1 MMTADSRP
9 LALVTGASSGIGTDL
24 ARELARDGHDL
35 VLVARTLAPMHAL
48 AAELKA
54 HGANI
59 NIAVIAADLSKPGAA
74 AALAGEIEI
83 RGLHVEVLVN
93 NAGLGATGRFDQM
106 DPIRV
111 GEMLQV
117 NIVAL
122 TELTRLMLPGMVAR
136 RHGKVM
142 LVASTASFQP
152 GPGMAVYFATKAYV
166 LSFGEAIACEL
177 RGTGVTV
184 TTLCPG
190 ATATNFFKTPGA
202 SGPAAPTNALHPMM
216 SAAAVA
222 RTGYHACKAGRPVVI
237 AGLANKVLALGARFA
252 LHALTLPITRAL
264 ISRH

>member
-1 MMTADSRP
+1 LSFFLP
-9 LALVTGASSGIGTDL
+9 P
-24 ARELARDGHDL
+24 
-35 VLVARTLAPMHAL
+35 VA
-48 AAELKA
+48 EVGLKA
-54 HGANI
+54 HGANT
-59 NIAVIAADLSKPGAA
+59 AVIAADLSKPGAS
-74 AALAGEIEI
+74 AALAGEIET

-111 GEMLQV
+111 GEMVQV

-142 LVASTASFQP
+142 LVASTASFQL

-190 ATATNFFKTPGA
+190 ATATNFFKTAGA

-222 RTGYHACKAGRPVVI
+222 RIGYCGCKAGRQVVI
-237 AGLANKVLALGARFA
+237 AGLANKILALGARFA
-252 LHALTLPITRAL
+252 PHALTLPITRAL

>member
-1 MMTADSRP
+1 MTRDHRP
-9 LALVTGASSGIGTDL
+9 LALVTGASSGIGADL

-35 VLVARTLAPMHAL
+35 VLTARTLAPMRAL
-48 AAELKA
+48 AAELES
-54 HGANI
+54 HGTNTV
-59 NIAVIAADLSKPGAA
+59 VIAADLGKPGAA
-74 AALAGEIEI
+74 AALAGEIET
-83 RGLHVEVLVN
+83 RGLHVDVLVN
-93 NAGLGATGRFDQM
+93 NAGLGATGRFDRS
-106 DPIRV
+106 DPVRI
-111 GEMLQV
+111 GEMMQV

-122 TELTRLMLPGMVAR
+122 TELTRLLLPGMVAR

-152 GPGMAVYFATKAYV
+152 GPWMAVYFATKAYV
-166 LSFGEAIACEL
+166 LSFGEALACEL

-190 ATATNFFKTPGA
+190 ATATNFFKTAGA

-222 RTGYHACKAGRPVVI
+222 RIGYRGCKAGRSVVI
-237 AGLANKVLALGARFA
+237 AGLANKILAWGGRFA
-252 LHALTLPITRAL
+252 PHALSLRITRAL